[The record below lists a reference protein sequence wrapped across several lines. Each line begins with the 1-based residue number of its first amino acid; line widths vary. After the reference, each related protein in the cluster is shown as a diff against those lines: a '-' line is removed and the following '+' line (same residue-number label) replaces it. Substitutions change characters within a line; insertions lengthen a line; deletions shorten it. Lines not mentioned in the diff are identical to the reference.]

1 MFVHYMSFC
10 EKIEADKDRGVRL
23 KITAAVPTY
32 NSEQFIS
39 RCLDSLVQQ
48 TMPNHEYEI
57 ICVDDCSQDATVSIL
72 KKYSEQYS
80 NITVIERKK
89 NSGGPGEPR
98 NQAICAAHGEYIFFI
113 DSDDYLG
120 IEAFERMYQFA
131 QQHDSDIVLGKM
143 VGVNGRAVPQAIFK
157 ETKPEADLVKS
168 PLVYSIGPTKLFKVS
183 LLRKHDIYFPSNIQ
197 ATEDQVFVMK
207 AYLEADKISVLADY
221 DYYYAVQH
229 DGEHMTFAYVAPQSY
244 YGAMKVIIDMICE
257 SRLSHTGKKQFMA
270 KFLNRH
276 FDFSRTTDF
285 TVTIEDEQEQQDW
298 MTELHHFVERNI
310 PLEIDRL
317 VHSHT
322 RLKLYFVRRND
333 LKGLKQFEADKE
345 NMTQFTSVQ
354 NGHIIANYP
363 SLIRYH
369 LTENERIIDDR
380 NKISHYVSE
389 FQMKNNTLLLKGTV
403 IHSALKQEHQD
414 MQTLS
419 GIWVHRARK
428 TEKIISPLYAK
439 DGEFEFLTKFTDLAV
454 NEEDMG
460 VWDFFI
466 ESEIDGYKKRARIGS
481 NREKYPYPK
490 HAKYIGN
497 NGKYAFSAR
506 PYFTKTYDN
515 LSVDIREQED
525 LKVEIRTSDSD
536 GDLTL
541 VFPGSQLF
549 FPNQSLLLLEFNNQE
564 FLIPI
569 KKQISSADGTVI
581 QVDRNL
587 VEQKFAPAHLHN
599 TNIVLSI
606 NSYKTTLVPKKD
618 VSVYFCSKN
627 IEKKLWCFKIK
638 KKVDLYI
645 QSDQSKFY
653 LTAR

>member
-1 MFVHYMSFC
+1 M
-10 EKIEADKDRGVRL
+10 L

-32 NSEQFIS
+32 NSEHFIS

-48 TMPNHEYEI
+48 TMPNDEYEI
-57 ICVDDCSQDATVSIL
+57 ICIDDCSQDGTVSIL
-72 KKYSEQYS
+72 KKYGEQYP
-80 NITVIERKK
+80 NIKVIEREK

-98 NQAICAAHGEYIFFI
+98 NQAIRAASGEYIFFI

-131 QQHDSDIVLGKM
+131 KVHDSDIVLGKM
-143 VGVNGRAVPQAIFK
+143 VGVNGRPVPQAIFRESK
-157 ETKPEADLVKS
+157 AEADLIKS

-183 LLRKHDIYFPSNIQ
+183 LLRKYDIMFPSNIQ

-207 AYLEADKISVLADY
+207 AYLKADKISVLGDY

-229 DGEHMTFAYVAPQSY
+229 DGEHMTFAYVAPQDY
-244 YGAMKVIIDMICE
+244 YGAMKVIIDMIYE
-257 SRLSHTGKKQFMA
+257 SRLSRTDKMKFMA

-285 TVTIEDEQEQQDW
+285 TITIEDEQEQLEW

-310 PLEIDRL
+310 PREIDKL

-322 RLKLYFVRRND
+322 RLKLYFVRNND
-333 LKGLKQFEADKE
+333 LKGLKQFESDKE
-345 NMTQFTSVQ
+345 NMIQFTSVK

-363 SLIRYH
+363 SIVLYH
-369 LTENERIIDDR
+369 LSENELVIDDR
-380 NKISHYVSE
+380 NKISHYVSK
-389 FQMKNNTLLLKGTV
+389 FQIKNNSFSIKGSVT
-403 IHSALKQEHQD
+403 HTALKPEYQSLQK
-414 MQTLS
+414 LS
-419 GIWVHRARK
+419 GIWVHRERK
-428 TEKIISPLYAK
+428 IEKIMSPVYSK

-454 NEEDMG
+454 NEDDIG

-466 ESEIDGYKKRARIGS
+466 ESDIDGYKKRARIGNS
-481 NREKYPYPK
+481 REKYPYSK

-497 NGKYAFSAR
+497 NGKYAYSAR
-506 PYFTKTYDN
+506 PYFTKTFDN
-515 LSVDIREQED
+515 LSVEIKKQEM
-525 LKVEIRTSDSD
+525 LKVEFRNHDSD
-536 GDLTL
+536 QYLTFI
-541 VFPGSQLF
+541 FPGSQLF
-549 FPNQSLLLLEFNNQE
+549 FPKQSLLLLECNKQE

-569 KKQISSADGTVI
+569 KKQISSAEGTVI

-587 VEQKFAPAHLHN
+587 VEQKFVPSYLQS
-599 TNIVLSI
+599 TDIVLSI
-606 NSYKTTLVPKKD
+606 NSYQTVLVPKKD

-627 IEKKLWCFKIK
+627 IEKKLWCFKIR
-638 KKVDLYI
+638 KKVDLFI

>member
-10 EKIEADKDRGVRL
+10 EEIEADKDRGVML

-48 TMPNHEYEI
+48 TMPNNECEI
-57 ICVDDCSQDATVSIL
+57 ICVDDCSQDGTVSIL

-80 NITVIERKK
+80 HITVIERKE

-98 NQAICAAHGEYIFFI
+98 NQAIRAANGEYIFFI

-120 IEAFERMYQFA
+120 IESFERMYQFA
-131 QQHDSDIVLGKM
+131 KQHDSDIVLGKM
-143 VGVNGRAVPQAIFK
+143 VGVNGRSVPQAIFK
-157 ETKPEADLVKS
+157 ETKAEADLVTS

-183 LLRKHDIYFPSNIQ
+183 LLRNHGIYFPSNIQ

-207 AYLEADKISVLADY
+207 AYLEANKISVLADY

-229 DGEHMTFAYVAPQSY
+229 DGVHMTFAYVAPQSY
-244 YGAMKVIIDMICE
+244 YGAMKVIIDMISE
-257 SRLSHTGKKQFMA
+257 SRLSPTRKKKFMA

-285 TVTIEDEQEQQDW
+285 TFTIEDEQEQQTW
-298 MTELHHFVERNI
+298 MKELHDFIGQNI
-310 PLEIDRL
+310 PREIDKL

-322 RLKLYFVRRND
+322 RLKLYFVRHND
-333 LKGLKQFEADKE
+333 LNGLKQFEADKE

-363 SLIRYH
+363 SLMPYH
-369 LTENERIIDDR
+369 LTENERIVDDR

-389 FQMKNNTLLLKGTV
+389 FQMKNNTFLLKGKVT
-403 IHSALKQEHQD
+403 HSALQPEHQELQ
-414 MQTLS
+414 MLS
-419 GIWVHRARK
+419 GIWVHRERK
-428 TEKIISPLYAK
+428 TEKVISPVYANG
-439 DGEFEFLTKFTDLAV
+439 GEYEFLTKFTDLAIH
-454 NEEDMG
+454 EGDIG

-466 ESEIDGYKKRARIGS
+466 ESEINGYTKRARIGNS
-481 NREKYPYPK
+481 REKYPYPK

-506 PYFTKTYDN
+506 PYFTKPYDN

-525 LKVEIRTSDSD
+525 LKVEIRTSESD
-536 GDLTL
+536 EDLMF

-549 FPNQSLLLLEFNNQE
+549 FPKRSLLLLEFKNQE

-569 KKQISSADGTVI
+569 NKQISSAEETVI
-581 QVDRNL
+581 QIDRNL
-587 VEQKFAPAHLHN
+587 VEQKFAPAHLQN
-599 TNIVLSI
+599 TNIALSI
-606 NSYKTTLVPKKD
+606 NSYKTALVPKKD

-645 QSDQSKFY
+645 QSDKSTFY

>member
-1 MFVHYMSFC
+1 MSFC

>member
-1 MFVHYMSFC
+1 MSFY
-10 EKIEADKDRGVRL
+10 EDIEAAKDRGGML

-32 NSEQFIS
+32 NSEQFIT

-57 ICVDDCSQDATVSIL
+57 ICVDDCSQDGTVSIL

-98 NQAICAAHGEYIFFI
+98 NQAIRAANGEYIFFI

-120 IEAFERMYQFA
+120 IEAFERMYQYA
-131 QQHDSDIVLGKM
+131 QQHNSDIVLGKM

-157 ETKPEADLVKS
+157 ETKPKADLVKS

-183 LLRKHDIYFPSNIQ
+183 LLRHHDIYFPSNIQ

-229 DGEHMTFAYVAPQSY
+229 DGEHMTFAYVAPENY
-244 YGAMKVIIDMICE
+244 YGAMKVIIDMIRE
-257 SRLSHTGKKQFMA
+257 SRLSHTSKMKFMA

-285 TVTIEDEQEQQDW
+285 TIMIEDEREQQIW
-298 MTELHHFVERNI
+298 MAELHHFVEQNI
-310 PLEIDRL
+310 PHEIDKL

-322 RLKLYFVRRND
+322 RLKLYFVRQND

-345 NMTQFTSVQ
+345 NMTQFTSVK

-363 SLIRYH
+363 SLIPYQ

-389 FQMKNNTLLLKGTV
+389 FQMKNNTFSLKGTV
-403 IHSALKQEHQD
+403 IHSALQPEHQAS
-414 MQTLS
+414 QTLV
-419 GIWVHRARK
+419 GVWVHRDRK
-428 TEKIISPLYAK
+428 TEKTISPVYAK
-439 DGEFEFLTKFTDLAV
+439 DGEFEFLTKFTDLAIQ
-454 NEEDMG
+454 EEDIG

-466 ESEIDGYKKRARIGS
+466 ESKIDGYKKRARIGS
-481 NREKYPYPK
+481 SREKYSYSK

-497 NGKYAFSAR
+497 NGEYAFSAR
-506 PYFTKTYDN
+506 PYFTKTFDN
-515 LSVDIREQED
+515 LSIDIRKQEA
-525 LKVEIRTSDSD
+525 LKVEFRNNEA
-536 GDLTL
+536 DLTF
-541 VFPGSQLF
+541 VFPESQLF
-549 FPNQSLLLLEFNNQE
+549 FPKQSLLLLECNNQE

-569 KKQISSADGTVI
+569 KNQISSADGTVI
-581 QVDRNL
+581 QLDRNL
-587 VEQKFAPAHLHN
+587 VEQKFAPAHLQN
-599 TNIVLSI
+599 MNIVLSI
-606 NSYKTTLVPKKD
+606 NSYKTTLIPKKD
-618 VSVYFCSKN
+618 ASVYFCSKH

-638 KKVDLYI
+638 KKIDLFI
-645 QSDQSKFY
+645 QSDQSRFY

>member
-1 MFVHYMSFC
+1 MN
-10 EKIEADKDRGVRL
+10 EIEADKDRGVMV

-32 NSEQFIS
+32 NSEHFIS

-48 TMPNHEYEI
+48 TMPNNEYEI
-57 ICVDDCSQDATVSIL
+57 ICVDDCSQDGTVSIL

-80 NITVIERKK
+80 NITVIEREK

-98 NQAICAAHGEYIFFI
+98 NQAIRAANGEYIFFI
-113 DSDDYLG
+113 DSDDYVG

-131 QQHDSDIVLGKM
+131 KQHDSDIVLGKM
-143 VGVNGRAVPQAIFK
+143 VGVNGRSVPQAIFK

-183 LLRKHDIYFPSNIQ
+183 LLRMHDIYFPSNIQ
-197 ATEDQVFVMK
+197 ATEDQVFVMQ

-244 YGAMKVIIDMICE
+244 YGAMKVIIDMIRN
-257 SRLSHTGKKQFMA
+257 SRLSHNRKMKFMA

-285 TVTIEDEQEQQDW
+285 TVTIEDEREQQTW
-298 MTELHHFVERNI
+298 MTELHHFVEQNI
-310 PLEIDRL
+310 PREIDKL

-322 RLKLYFVRRND
+322 RLKLHFVRHND
-333 LKGLKQFEADKE
+333 LKGLKQFESDKE
-345 NMTQFTSVQ
+345 NMAQYTSVK

-363 SLIRYH
+363 SLISYH
-369 LTENERIIDDR
+369 LAENERIVDDR

-389 FQMKNNTLLLKGTV
+389 FQMKDNTFTLRGSVT
-403 IHSALKQEHQD
+403 HTALQPEHQA
-414 MQTLS
+414 MQTLY
-419 GIWVHRARK
+419 GIWVHRDRK
-428 TEKIISPLYAK
+428 TEKIISPVYSK
-439 DGEFEFLTKFTDLAV
+439 DGEFEFLTKFTDLAIH
-454 NEEDMG
+454 EEDIG

-466 ESEIDGYKKRARIGS
+466 ESGIDGYKKRVRIGS
-481 NREKYPYPK
+481 SREPYPYSK

-497 NGKYAFSAR
+497 NGEYAFSAR

-515 LSVDIREQED
+515 LSVDIRKQEV
-525 LKVEIRTSDSD
+525 LKVEFRDNDSD
-536 GDLTL
+536 QHLTF

-549 FPNQSLLLLEFNNQE
+549 FPKQSLLLLECNNQE

-569 KKQISSADGTVI
+569 KNQISSADGTVI

-587 VEQKFAPAHLHN
+587 VQQKFAPAYLQN

-638 KKVDLYI
+638 KKVDLFI